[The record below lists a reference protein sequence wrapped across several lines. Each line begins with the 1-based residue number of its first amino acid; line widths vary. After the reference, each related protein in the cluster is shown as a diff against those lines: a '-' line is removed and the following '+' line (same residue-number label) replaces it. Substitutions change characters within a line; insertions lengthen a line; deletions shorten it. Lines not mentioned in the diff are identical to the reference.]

1 MMETLYFNEVCHKM
15 KEIWYQMPTS
25 YDQYLKRYDK
35 QKDKSLKDLNK
46 LIKKDL
52 KEIKLDSE
60 TINQE
65 VVDRLVKAVKAFSVS
80 TLGMSATSV
89 EKIFKEEHFKHS
101 EAFMKRAKELAPSL
115 NREGLFQ
122 ALRNVW
128 TMHSMQ
134 LYLNKPVELTD
145 SVFAYSMLY
154 PLTDNYL
161 DDPTISV
168 QTKTAFNKRFRMK
181 IKTGDGIPETETET
195 KIFKMIDLIEGDW
208 SREQFPKVYE
218 ALMGI
223 LDGQQL
229 SLYQQGLECLYDQDL
244 LSITFYKG
252 GSSVLADAY
261 LIAGEL
267 TASQEIFSFF
277 YGVILQLADDLQDI
291 ESDLKANH
299 ITMMNAQ
306 VKLGYLDSMIHKYLN
321 FIDHFFNHFY
331 ATDTE
336 NQKAL
341 QELSSESIQLL
352 IFEATM
358 KSKRFITSQLFK
370 TVKQGS
376 HFSPKAYK
384 SVERDFDKQL
394 HMILE
399 AY

>member
-1 MMETLYFNEVCHKM
+1 MKTLYFNEVCHKM

-25 YDQYLKRYDK
+25 YDRYLKRYDK

-46 LIKKDL
+46 QIKKDL
-52 KEIKLDSE
+52 KNIKLDSE
-60 TINQE
+60 TLNQE
-65 VVDRLVKAVKAFSVS
+65 VADHLVTAVKAFAVS
-80 TLGMSATSV
+80 TLGMSSTSV
-89 EKIFKEEHFKHS
+89 ETIFKEAHFKHS
-101 EAFMKRAKELAPSL
+101 EAFMKRAKELDPSL
-115 NREGLFQ
+115 NRESLFQ

-134 LYLNKPVELTD
+134 LYLNKPVELTE

-161 DDPTISV
+161 DDPTISK
-168 QTKTAFNKRFRMK
+168 QTKTAFNKRFRTK
-181 IKTGDGIPETETET
+181 IRTGEGIPETKTEAR
-195 KIFKMIDLIEGDW
+195 IFKMIDLIEDDW
-208 SREQFPKVYE
+208 NREQFPKVYD
-218 ALMGI
+218 ALLGI

-229 SLYQQGLECLYDQDL
+229 SLHQQDLECLYDQDL
-244 LSITFYKG
+244 LAITFYKG

-267 TASQEIFSFF
+267 TTSQENFSFF

-291 ESDLKANH
+291 EIDLKTKH

-306 VKLGYLDSMIHKYLN
+306 VKLGCLDSMIHKYLN
-321 FIDHFFNHFY
+321 FIDHFFNHY
-331 ATDTE
+331 YKTDTE

-341 QELSSESIQLL
+341 RELSSESIQLL
-352 IFEATM
+352 IFEAAM
-358 KSKRFITSQLFK
+358 KSKRFISSQLFE

-384 SVERDFDKQL
+384 SVERDFDKQF

>member
-1 MMETLYFNEVCHKM
+1 METLYFNELCHKM

-25 YDQYLKRYDK
+25 YEGYIKRYDK
-35 QKDKSLKDLNK
+35 KKDKALKDLNK
-46 LIKKDL
+46 IIKKDL
-52 KEIKLDSE
+52 QTIKIDSE
-60 TINQE
+60 TIDQE
-65 VVDRLVKAVKAFSVS
+65 VVDCLVKAVKGFAVS
-80 TLGMSATSV
+80 IIGMSATSV
-89 EKIFKEEHFKHS
+89 ETIFKEEHFKHS
-101 EAFMKRAKELAPSL
+101 EAFMKRAKELDPSL

-134 LYLNKPVELTD
+134 LYLDKPVELTD

-168 QTKTAFNKRFRMK
+168 QIKTEFNKRFRMK
-181 IKTGDGIPETETET
+181 IKTGDGVPETEAEA

-208 SREQFPKVYE
+208 NRERYPKVYE
-218 ALMGI
+218 SLMGI

-229 SLYQQGLECLYDQDL
+229 SLHQQGLECLYDQDL

-252 GSSVLADAY
+252 GTSVLTDAY

-267 TASQEIFSFF
+267 TTSQENFSFY

-321 FIDHFFNHFY
+321 FIDHFFDEFY

-358 KSKRFITSQLFK
+358 KSKRFISSQLFK

-394 HMILE
+394 HLILE